1 MILKAGIA
9 GRDKA
14 EALSRELAGLKAARE
29 DFESA
34 WEEAQRLVS
43 STVLRF
49 TEEGDTSDERYL
61 IPRRITGR
69 PANYLETL
77 VAGICGYSINPTI
90 MWLKL
95 GIAERALEEKYGVRD
110 WLELA
115 EEALYKAYNEGNLYS
130 QIPALIESAATF
142 GHGVM
147 LVDEDAVNR
156 KIRSTAM
163 NTREIYLDTNEYDE
177 VDTVF
182 REFYMT
188 CENAAAYFGLDKL
201 APEIRDGW
209 DDEGSRARPLRLLH
223 AVYKH
228 KGADGGNTLTG
239 SGRFMYASVFVDL
252 ENRHL
257 IKEGGY
263 QDFPYA
269 VFTWKKTAGKKYGY
283 SPAMGAASDIRLLH
297 KVTESLLE
305 VAQLSARPPVNVPV
319 KLQGAEQLV
328 PDGRNYYLTANEV
341 ISPIQV
347 GANFPITIEITRDM
361 EERIK
366 DWFHV
371 DFFLMLQQQ
380 SRRMTATE
388 VVELQGEKAAVLSN
402 MVTNLNY
409 ALQKIVQRSVD
420 ILFRQEKLPPLPP
433 ALRREGVSM
442 KVDFIGILAQAQRK
456 AHETSGIM
464 QGLQLMGALAQMA
477 PAVPQVAEAF
487 DYVNAS
493 EILKRGFESGGMSQ
507 LAIREEEEVRKIRQE
522 RAEAQAQ
529 AMRQQAAMQ
538 QQQDILKNYKQLNEP
553 VNPDSPMGQLRQGGA
568 A

>member
-1 MILKAGIA
+1 MLLKKGLS

-14 EALSRELAGLKAARE
+14 EALGKELALLKTRRQ

-34 WEEAQRLVS
+34 WEEAQRFVS
-43 STVLRF
+43 STVLTF
-49 TEEGDTSDERYL
+49 TDETDTADEQYL

-77 VAGICGYSINPTI
+77 VAGISGYSINPNI
-90 MWLKL
+90 LWLKL
-95 GIAERALEEKYGVRD
+95 GIADRELEEQYGVKD

-115 EEALYKAYNEGNLYS
+115 EEALYKAYNDGNLYG
-130 QIPALIESAATF
+130 QMPLLIESAATF

-147 LVDEDAVNR
+147 LVDEDVVSR
-156 KIRSTAM
+156 KIRCSTM
-163 NTREIYLDTNEYDE
+163 NAREIYLDTNEYDE

-182 REFYMT
+182 REFFMT
-188 CENAAAYFGLDKL
+188 IENAAAYFGRDKL
-201 APEIRDGW
+201 APEIRDTW
-209 DDEGSRARPLRLLH
+209 NDEESKARTIHLLH

-228 KGADGGNTLTG
+228 KSSEGENILKGKW
-239 SGRFMYASVFVDL
+239 MYASVFVDL
-252 ENRHL
+252 DNRHL

-269 VFTWKKTAGKKYGY
+269 VFVWKKSTGKKYGM
-283 SPAMGAASDIRLLH
+283 SPALAAVNDIKLLY
-297 KVTESLLE
+297 KAEESLLE
-305 VAQLSARPPVNVPV
+305 VAQLSAKPPMNVPQRM
-319 KLQGAEQLV
+319 QGSEQLV
-328 PDGRNYYLTANEV
+328 PDGRNYYMTPDQI
-341 ISPIQV
+341 ISPVQV

-380 SRRMTATE
+380 QRPMTATE
-388 VVELQGEKAAVLSN
+388 VVELQGEKASVLSN

-420 ILFRQEKLPPLPP
+420 ILFRQGKMPEVPY
-433 ALRREGVSM
+433 ALQRARTSM

-456 AHETSGIM
+456 AHRTSGIM
-464 QGLQLMGALAQMA
+464 QGLQVMGALAEMA
-477 PAVPQVAEAF
+477 PAVPQIAEAF
-487 DYVNAS
+487 DYVDAS
-493 EILKRGFESGGMSQ
+493 QILKNGFESGGMSQ
-507 LAIREEEEVRKIRQE
+507 LAIREEDDVQKIRQA

-529 AMRQQAAMQ
+529 ALQQQAAMQ
-538 QQQDILKNYKQLNEP
+538 QQQDLLKNYKQLNEP
-553 VNPDSPMGQLRQGGA
+553 VNPDSPMGRLERGGA